1 LNHKD
6 GNNTCLRCSA
16 HFRRRD
22 LLGKLLVTQL
32 SFAAGANSIIRPTH
46 GSPQREG

>member
-22 LLGKLLVTQL
+22 LLGV
-32 SFAAGANSIIRPTH
+32 
-46 GSPQREG
+46 